1 MEIGVRIVPK
11 LVHVKMGVVVSLTQE
26 NVSVLQDGK
35 DFIAK
40 ISAVKAPMVWI
51 VPKLANV
58 Q

>member
-1 MEIGVRIVPK
+1 MEIGVQIVPK

-40 ISAVKAPMVWI
+40 ISVVKAPM
-51 VPKLANV
+51 A
-58 Q
+58 